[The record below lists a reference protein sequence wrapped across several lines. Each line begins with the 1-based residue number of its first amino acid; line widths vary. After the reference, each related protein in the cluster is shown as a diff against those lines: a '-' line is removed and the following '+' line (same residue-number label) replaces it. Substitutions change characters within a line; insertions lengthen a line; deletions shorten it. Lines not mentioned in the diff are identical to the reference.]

1 MAPNWAFP
9 AGLLVSRKTAAR
21 VVLGAICLSSSSHF
35 PLRLYSNSK
44 NPVVLPL
51 GRARLSTKPL
61 PTGSMTFT
69 NTIGTVRVACCNAAR
84 AGLLEARMASGAS
97 AASSRVSEFRRRW
110 SWPSGCQSA
119 RFGRWSNPIAAGPPK
134 CPDASLKF
142 RIVCCCRQE
151 HADAPYRLLR
161 PCDKRPRS
169 RRAAEQRDELA
180 PPHSITSSARASSV
194 GGTSRPRALAVLRL
208 MASSN
213 FVGCWTGRSAGLAPL
228 RIRSMYDAAR
238 R

>member
-9 AGLLVSRKTAAR
+9 EGLPLSRKTAAR
-21 VVLGAICLSSSSHF
+21 VTFGAICLSSSSHF

-51 GRARLSTKPL
+51 GRVRLSTKPL

-84 AGLLEARMASGAS
+84 AGLLETRIASGAS
-97 AASSRVSEFRRRW
+97 AASSAACLRISTAF
-110 SWPSGCQSA
+110 GC
-119 RFGRWSNPIAAGPPK
+119 GPAAVNLHILADGPTRLLQALQK

-142 RIVCCCRQE
+142 RIVCCCGQE

-161 PCDKRPRS
+161 PCRKRPG
-169 RRAAEQRDELA
+169 RRAAKQADELA
-180 PPHSITSSARASSV
+180 PLHSITSSARASSTDGMV
-194 GGTSRPRALAVLRL
+194 RPSAFAVLRL
-208 MASSN
+208 IASSYLL
-213 FVGCWTGRSAGLAPL
+213 GACTGKSAGFSPL
-228 RIRSMYDAAR
+228 RMRST
-238 R
+238 